1 MAPRFVRSTLL
12 AAALVALT
20 PACGEKEVRP
30 GLILLSASCA
40 GTQPLAGVT
49 HLRFRVTGPGL
60 DTPRERVS
68 TVNWTWA
75 KDVPTVPP
83 GADRVLEVRAYVGAP
98 DQGGQLVSLGR
109 SSPFPVWAGEDEPNP
124 QVRVLLRRLGE
135 FVPVNLASDPETCS
149 TPTEARA
156 AHTATTLPDGRVLFT
171 GGYRPQGDGSR
182 PVSATTEV
190 FDPREG
196 TFIPGPDVGAR
207 AFHTASLLP
216 DGRVFLA
223 GGAESF
229 APVTLQPTSRL
240 LDPETG
246 ARSDLTPK
254 VARYQH
260 AAAVDAA
267 GHVLLVGGRAAD
279 GSGVFTAEAFDS
291 ASGRF
296 VDVAGEVRRVD
307 TTLTVRD
314 DGKTFLIAGGA
325 DTTGPAPE
333 VLAVGFNGTD
343 LERLLNVP
351 PRLRV
356 PRVGAAVALLGRP
369 EETPRPLLMGGFD
382 GVDPSQGAQAVGAS
396 EVLEDVMTVS
406 DGPALMPRSNPCA
419 VTLPDGRVV
428 VLGGRGTAIGS
439 TYAVPWVELITP
451 HAGSQPTV
459 LGLPLMPQPR
469 VWHTCSALP
478 DGSVLVVGGVDDSTG
493 EPRANTEALVVMPP
507 PRD

>member
-12 AAALVALT
+12 AGLVALT

-68 TVNWTWA
+68 TVDWTWA
-75 KDVPTVPP
+75 RDVPTVPP

-109 SSPFPVWAGEDEPNP
+109 SLPFSVFDGEDEPNP

-135 FVPVNLASDPETCS
+135 FVPVNQVSDPSSCS
-149 TPTEARA
+149 LPVEARA
-156 AHTATTLPDGRVLFT
+156 AHTATTLPDGRVLIT
-171 GGYRPQGDGSR
+171 GGYRPEANGTR
-182 PVSATTEV
+182 PVSATTEI
-190 FDPREG
+190 FDPAHG

-216 DGRVFLA
+216 DGRVLLT

-229 APVTLQPTSRL
+229 APMTLQSTARL
-240 LDPETG
+240 LDPRTG

-296 VDVAGEVRRVD
+296 VEVFGEVRRVD
-307 TTLTVRD
+307 TTLTVRE
-314 DGKTFLIAGGA
+314 DGRTFLMAGGA

-333 VLAVGFNGTD
+333 VLALGFNGTD
-343 LERLLNVP
+343 LERLANVP

-356 PRVGAAVALLGRP
+356 PRVGAAVAVLGRP
-369 EETPRPLLMGGFD
+369 DESPRPLLMGGFD

-396 EVLEDVMTVS
+396 EVLENETTVR
-406 DGPALMPRSNPCA
+406 DGPTLMPRSNPC
-419 VTLPDGRVV
+419 VVSLPDGRVM
-428 VLGGRGTAIGS
+428 VLGGRGTGIGT

-493 EPRANTEALVVMPP
+493 ETRPNTEALVVMPP

>member
-12 AAALVALT
+12 ASLLVALT

-30 GLILLSASCA
+30 SLDLLTTACA
-40 GTQPLAGVT
+40 GTPPLAGVT

-60 DTPRERVS
+60 GASHERVS
-68 TVNWTWA
+68 TVAWMEE
-75 KDVPTVPP
+75 DVPALPP
-83 GADRVLEVRAYVGAP
+83 GRERVLEVRAYVGRP

-109 SSPFPVWAGEDEPNP
+109 SAPFDVAEGKAPE
-124 QVRVLLRRLGE
+124 VRVFLRRLGE
-135 FVPVNLASDPETCS
+135 FVPVNLASNPGMCS
-149 TPTEARA
+149 PPTEVRA
-156 AHTATTLPDGRVLFT
+156 GHTATTLPDGRVLIA
-171 GGYRPQGDGSR
+171 GGYRPAPNGTR
-182 PVSATTEV
+182 PVSVTTEV
-190 FDPREG
+190 FDPADG
-196 TFIPGPDVGAR
+196 TFSYGPDVGAR

-216 DGRVFLA
+216 DGKVLLT

-229 APVTLQPTSRL
+229 APVALQRMARL
-240 LDPETG
+240 VDTVNITVSEL
-246 ARSDLTPK
+246 APK

-260 AAAVDAA
+260 AAAVDAQ

-291 ASGRF
+291 DSGSF
-296 VDVAGEVRRVD
+296 VDVAGDVHRVD
-307 TTLTVRD
+307 TTLTVME
-314 DGKTFLIAGGA
+314 DGRTFLVAGGA
-325 DTTGPAPE
+325 DTMGPQPD

-343 LERLLNVP
+343 LGRLLNVP

-369 EETPRPLLMGGFD
+369 DEGPRPLLMGGLD
-382 GVDPSQGAQAVGAS
+382 GVDPSQGARAVGAS

-419 VTLPDGRVV
+419 VSLPDGRVV
-428 VLGGRGTAIGS
+428 VLGGRGTAIGT
-439 TYAVPWVELITP
+439 TYATPWAELITP
-451 HAGSQPTV
+451 HANAQPTV
-459 LGLPLMPQPR
+459 LGLPLLPNPR

-493 EPRANTEALVVMPP
+493 EIRAPLDALVVMPP
-507 PRD
+507 PLD